1 MVVFLAAAGFLAALF
16 FLAAALGFLAA
27 VFFLAMVFLT
37 GDFFCG
43 ARQGAGQP
51 SVRAHCT
58 GSGGTPSLRAS
69 NCDRDSAVRRT
80 GRRRAVG
87 ESYTGAAFAPRH
99 PPPRAP
105 ERLLAAMGLGG
116 SAWWAGAWWA
126 GAWWAGA
133 SWAGAHLGL
142 GRELEG
148 RLDLDEHALGD
159 AELERVLERQVVL
172 RMEARARR
180 VSSLRVVLFAAAARR
195 WDPWGGREVYEE
207 EGGARRRGMRGNP
220 GTGCR

>member
-1 MVVFLAAAGFLAALF
+1 MVVFLAAPGFLAAL
-16 FLAAALGFLAA
+16 
-27 VFFLAMVFLT
+27 FFLAMVFLT

-58 GSGGTPSLRAS
+58 GSGGTPSPRAS
-69 NCDRDSAVRRT
+69 NCGRDSAVRRT

-105 ERLLAAMGLGG
+105 ERLLAAMGQGG

-126 GAWWAGA
+126 GAW
-133 SWAGAHLGL
+133 WAGAHLGL

>member
-1 MVVFLAAAGFLAALF
+1 MVVFLAAPGFLAALF

-87 ESYTGAAFAPRH
+87 GSYTGAAFAPRH

-116 SAWWAGAWWA
+116 SAWWAGAW
-126 GAWWAGA
+126 
-133 SWAGAHLGL
+133 WAGAHLGL

-195 WDPWGGREVYEE
+195 VGPVGREGGL
-207 EGGARRRGMRGNP
+207 EGDTRRRAVQGGEGCEGTPGRG
-220 GTGCR
+220 GDR

>member
-1 MVVFLAAAGFLAALF
+1 MPPRGCARGGGRGGGGGAFFLVVFLAAPGFLAALF

-99 PPPRAP
+99 PPRHPPPRGFWPPWA
-105 ERLLAAMGLGG
+105 
-116 SAWWAGAWWA
+116 WAGAWWA

-133 SWAGAHLGL
+133 WWAGAHLGL

-172 RMEARARR
+172 RMEARACR
-180 VSSLRVVLFAAAARR
+180 VSSFRVVCLRQR
-195 WDPWGGREVYEE
+195 QGG
-207 EGGARRRGMRGNP
+207 
-220 GTGCR
+220 

>member
-1 MVVFLAAAGFLAALF
+1 MQHS
-16 FLAAALGFLAA
+16 
-27 VFFLAMVFLT
+27 
-37 GDFFCG
+37 
-43 ARQGAGQP
+43 R
-51 SVRAHCT
+51 R
-58 GSGGTPSLRAS
+58 GTH
-69 NCDRDSAVRRT
+69 
-80 GRRRAVG
+80 RRARPSGFWPPWAWVG
-87 ESYTGAAFAPRH
+87 AP
-99 PPPRAP
+99 
-105 ERLLAAMGLGG
+105 GG
-116 SAWWAGAWWA
+116 REPVAGAWWA
-126 GAWWAGA
+126 GAW
-133 SWAGAHLGL
+133 WAGAHLGL

-148 RLDLDEHALGD
+148 RLNLDEHALGD

>member
-1 MVVFLAAAGFLAALF
+1 MIDRLAVPGYLAAL
-16 FLAAALGFLAA
+16 
-27 VFFLAMVFLT
+27 FFLAMVFLT

-58 GSGGTPSLRAS
+58 GSGGAPSLRAS

-87 ESYTGAAFAPRH
+87 QSYAGAAFAPRH

-105 ERLLAAMGLGG
+105 ERLLAALGLGG
-116 SAWWAGAWWA
+116 SAWCAGAWCAGAWWA
-126 GAWWAGA
+126 RA

-172 RMEARARR
+172 RMEARACRG
-180 VSSLRVVLFAAAARR
+180 AASAWFVCGSGKEGETRGE
-195 WDPWGGREVYEE
+195 GGRFGGRYEE

-220 GTGCR
+220 GTGWR

>member
-1 MVVFLAAAGFLAALF
+1 MVVFLAAPGFLAALF

-69 NCDRDSAVRRT
+69 NCGRDSAVRRT
-80 GRRRAVG
+80 GRRREVG
-87 ESYTGAAFAPRH
+87 QSYAGAAFAPRH

-105 ERLLAAMGLGG
+105 ERLLAALGLGG
-116 SAWWAGAWWA
+116 PR
-126 GAWWAGA
+126 
-133 SWAGAHLGL
+133 
-142 GRELEG
+142 GREPRG
-148 RLDLDEHALGD
+148 RE
-159 AELERVLERQVVL
+159 
-172 RMEARARR
+172 
-180 VSSLRVVLFAAAARR
+180 
-195 WDPWGGREVYEE
+195 PGGRERTLASGESLKDALTLMNMPLE
-207 EGGARRRGMRGNP
+207 TPNLSAFLSARSFCGWRHAHAA
-220 GTGCR
+220 

>member
-1 MVVFLAAAGFLAALF
+1 MGLEEEGEKGQVPPRGCARGGGRGGGGGAFFLVVFLAAAGFLAALF

-116 SAWWAGAWWA
+116 S
-126 GAWWAGA
+126 
-133 SWAGAHLGL
+133 LV
-142 GRELEG
+142 GRRLVG
-148 RLDLDEHALGD
+148 RRLVGGSAPWP
-159 AELERVLERQVVL
+159 R
-172 RMEARARR
+172 ARA
-180 VSSLRVVLFAAAARR
+180 
-195 WDPWGGREVYEE
+195 
-207 EGGARRRGMRGNP
+207 
-220 GTGCR
+220 

>member
-1 MVVFLAAAGFLAALF
+1 MVVFLAAAGFLAVLF

-105 ERLLAAMGLGG
+105 ERLLAALGLGG
-116 SAWWAGAWWA
+116 PR
-126 GAWWAGA
+126 
-133 SWAGAHLGL
+133 
-142 GRELEG
+142 GREPRGRERGGGERTLASGESLKDALTLMNMPLETPNLSAFLSARSFCG
-148 RLDLDEHALGD
+148 WRH
-159 AELERVLERQVVL
+159 
-172 RMEARARR
+172 ARA
-180 VSSLRVVLFAAAARR
+180 A
-195 WDPWGGREVYEE
+195 
-207 EGGARRRGMRGNP
+207 
-220 GTGCR
+220 

>member
-1 MVVFLAAAGFLAALF
+1 MVVFLAAPGFLAALF

-27 VFFLAMVFLT
+27 VFFFAMVFLT

-58 GSGGTPSLRAS
+58 GSGGTPSPRAS
-69 NCDRDSAVRRT
+69 NCDRDSPVRRT

-105 ERLLAAMGLGG
+105 ERLLAVLGLGG

-126 GAWWAGA
+126 GAW
-133 SWAGAHLGL
+133 WAGAHLGL